1 MGGDRM
7 FQAQLN
13 LYAGPGCLASVAKV
27 ANSNRIMVVT
37 DRGCDEAGIL
47 DHVLAALLPLRPVS
61 VCAFLA
67 SEPTFADVSRVC
79 EAIAADQPGCL
90 VAVGGGSAID
100 LAKAAAALATN
111 GGSVRSYATASYSD
125 YRADALHFN
134 PLPVVAIPTT
144 AGTGSE
150 VTRNAAISDPV
161 TGDKLAMRSPRL
173 VPRAQFLDPGLLRTC
188 PASVAAQAGLDAAAH
203 ALEGMLS
210 TLASPASDELAVD
223 AVRRLVTALPGFC
236 REPADLDLALQ
247 MQIGSLLAGLVL
259 NDCATVA
266 GHALARAIGAAAKL
280 AHGLSVALVI
290 AEVVRFNASDSDR
303 RLASAATVL
312 GLDPGSPADSI
323 ATAIEDLRDS
333 LDVPTRLRDLGITRS
348 GLVPIATTA
357 AQFTALNPRP
367 AGPEELLAV
376 LEKVF

>member
-1 MGGDRM
+1 M
-7 FQAQLN
+7 FQARLN
-13 LYAGPGCLASVAKV
+13 LYAGPGCLASVPQA
-27 ANSNRIMVVT
+27 AGSSRILVVT
-37 DRGCDEAGIL
+37 DTGCDQAGIL
-47 DHVLAALLPLRPVS
+47 DHVLIALLPVRPVG

-67 SEPTFADVSRVC
+67 AEPTFTDVSRVC
-79 EAIAADQPGCL
+79 AAIAADQPGCL

-111 GGSVRSYATASYSD
+111 GGSVPDYATASYSD
-125 YRADALHFN
+125 YRADALHRD
-134 PLPVVAIPTT
+134 PIPVVAIPTT

-173 VPRAQFLDPGLLRTC
+173 VPRAQFLDPVLLRTC
-188 PASVAAQAGLDAAAH
+188 PAVVAAQAGLDATAH

-210 TLASPASDELAVD
+210 ALASPASDELAVG

-236 REPADLDLALQ
+236 REPADPELAMQ

-290 AEVVRFNASDSDR
+290 AEVVRFNGAAADR
-303 RLASAATVL
+303 KLAGAAAAL
-312 GLDPGSPADSI
+312 GLDPGRPAGSV
-323 ATAIEDLRDS
+323 AAAIEDLRDA
-333 LDVPTRLRDLGITRS
+333 LGIPARLRDLGVARS
-348 GLVPIATTA
+348 ALPPIAA
-357 AQFTALNPRP
+357 AAARFTALNPRP
-367 AGPEELLAV
+367 AGPEELLGV
-376 LEKVF
+376 LENVF

>member
-1 MGGDRM
+1 M
-7 FQAQLN
+7 FQARLN
-13 LYAGPGCLASVAKV
+13 LYAGPGCLALVAQ
-27 ANSNRIMVVT
+27 AAGSSRILVVT

-47 DHVLAALLPLRPVS
+47 DRVLAALLPVRPVG
-61 VCAFLA
+61 VCAFLT
-67 SEPTFADVSRVC
+67 SEPTFTDVSRVC

-111 GGSVRSYATASYSD
+111 GGSVRDYATPSYSD
-125 YRADALHFN
+125 YRADALRSD

-150 VTRNAAISDPV
+150 VTRNAAISDPA

-173 VPRAQFLDPGLLRTC
+173 VPRAQFLDPVLLRTC
-188 PASVAAQAGLDAAAH
+188 PPSVAAQAGLDAAAH

-210 TLASPASDELAVD
+210 TLASPASDGLAVD

-236 REPADLDLALQ
+236 REPADPELAMQ

-266 GHALARAIGAAAKL
+266 GHALARAIGAAARL

-290 AEVVRFNASDSDR
+290 AEVVRFNAADSDR
-303 RLASAATVL
+303 RLGATAAAL
-312 GLDPGSPADSI
+312 GLDPGGPAESI
-323 ATAIEDLRDS
+323 ATALENLRDS
-333 LDVPTRLRDLGITRS
+333 LGIPARLRDLGVTRS
-348 GLVPIATTA
+348 GLAPIAAIA

-376 LEKVF
+376 LENVF

>member
-1 MGGDRM
+1 M
-7 FQAQLN
+7 FQARLN
-13 LYAGPGCLASVAKV
+13 LYAGPGCLAWLAEAAGS
-27 ANSNRIMVVT
+27 SRIMVAT
-37 DRGCDEAGIL
+37 DAGCDRAGIL
-47 DHVLAALLPLRPVS
+47 DHVLTALLPVRPVG

-67 SEPTFADVSRVC
+67 AEPTFTDVSRVC
-79 EAIAADQPGCL
+79 EAIAADRPGCL

-111 GGSVRSYATASYSD
+111 GGSVRTYATSSYSG
-125 YRADALHFN
+125 YRADALHSD

-173 VPRAQFLDPGLLRTC
+173 VPRAQFLDPGPLRTC

-203 ALEGMLS
+203 ALEGMSS

-236 REPADLDLALQ
+236 RAPADPDLAMQ

-290 AEVVRFNASDSDR
+290 AEVVRLQRRRFRPQAWQYGGRARPGSRQAGRLHRGRHRGPARFPRHPGKAARCGRDPERACPDR
-303 RLASAATVL
+303 RRRRAIHRAQPPPR
-312 GLDPGSPADSI
+312 GPGGVA
-323 ATAIEDLRDS
+323 R
-333 LDVPTRLRDLGITRS
+333 
-348 GLVPIATTA
+348 
-357 AQFTALNPRP
+357 RP
-367 AGPEELLAV
+367 
-376 LEKVF
+376 

>member
-1 MGGDRM
+1 
-7 FQAQLN
+7 
-13 LYAGPGCLASVAKV
+13 
-27 ANSNRIMVVT
+27 
-37 DRGCDEAGIL
+37 
-47 DHVLAALLPLRPVS
+47 
-61 VCAFLA
+61 
-67 SEPTFADVSRVC
+67 
-79 EAIAADQPGCL
+79 
-90 VAVGGGSAID
+90 
-100 LAKAAAALATN
+100 
-111 GGSVRSYATASYSD
+111 
-125 YRADALHFN
+125 
-134 PLPVVAIPTT
+134 
-144 AGTGSE
+144 
-150 VTRNAAISDPV
+150 
-161 TGDKLAMRSPRL
+161 MRSPRL

-236 REPADLDLALQ
+236 SAPADPDLAMQ

-290 AEVVRFNASDSDR
+290 AEVVRFNAADSDR
-303 RLASAATVL
+303 RLGNTAAAL
-312 GLDPGSPADSI
+312 GLDRSRPGFI

-333 LDVPTRLRDLGITRS
+333 LGIPARLRDVGVTRS
-348 GLVPIATTA
+348 GLAPIAAAA

-376 LEKVF
+376 LENVY

>member
-1 MGGDRM
+1 M
-7 FQAQLN
+7 FQAGLN
-13 LYAGPGCLASVAKV
+13 LYAGPGCLARVAT
-27 ANSNRIMVVT
+27 AAGNSRIMVVT
-37 DRGCDEAGIL
+37 DKGCDEAGIL
-47 DHVLAALLPLRPVS
+47 DQVLAALLPVRPVG

-67 SEPTFADVSRVC
+67 SEPTFTDVSRVC
-79 EAIAADQPGCL
+79 EAIAAGQPGCL

-111 GGSVRSYATASYSD
+111 GGNVRNYATPSYSD
-125 YRADALHFN
+125 YQTDALHAD

-161 TGDKLAMRSPRL
+161 TGEKLAMRSPRL

-210 TLASPASDELAVD
+210 TLASPASDELALD
-223 AVRRLVTALPGFC
+223 AVRRLVAALPGFC
-236 REPADLDLALQ
+236 REPADPSLAMQ

-280 AHGLSVALVI
+280 PHGLSVALVI
-290 AEVVRFNASDSDR
+290 AEVIRFNAADSDR
-303 RLASAATVL
+303 RLAAAATAL
-312 GLDPGSPADSI
+312 GLDAGRPASSI
-323 ATAIEDLRDS
+323 ADAIDDLRDS
-333 LDVPTRLRDLGITRS
+333 VGVPGRLRELGVTR
-348 GLVPIATTA
+348 GQLAPIAAAA
-357 AQFTALNPRP
+357 AQFTGLNPRA
-367 AGPEELLAV
+367 AGREELLAV
-376 LEKVF
+376 LENVF

>member
-1 MGGDRM
+1 V
-7 FQAQLN
+7 FQARLN
-13 LYAGPGCLASVAKV
+13 LYAGAGCLAQVAG
-27 ANSNRIMVVT
+27 AAGSSRILVVT
-37 DRGCDEAGIL
+37 DTGCAEAGIL
-47 DHVLAALLPLRPVS
+47 DRVLAALLPVRPVG

-67 SEPTFADVSRVC
+67 AEPTFTDVSRVC
-79 EAIAADQPGCL
+79 AAIAAGRPGCL

-111 GGSVRSYATASYSD
+111 GGGVPDYAIPSYAD
-125 YRADALHFN
+125 YRAD
-134 PLPVVAIPTT
+134 PLRADPIPVVAIPTT

-173 VPRAQFLDPGLLRTC
+173 VPRAQFLDPAMLRTC

-210 TLASPASDELAVD
+210 TLASPASDALAVD

-236 REPADLDLALQ
+236 REPADPGLAMQ

-266 GHALARAIGAAAKL
+266 GHALARALGAAAGL

-290 AEVVRFNASDSDR
+290 AEVIRFNAADSDR
-303 RLASAATVL
+303 RLGVTAAAL
-312 GLDPGSPADSI
+312 GLDPGRPADSI
-323 ATAIEDLRDS
+323 ATALEDLRDS
-333 LDVPTRLRDLGITRS
+333 LGIPARLRDLGVTRS
-348 GLVPIATTA
+348 GLARIAATA

-367 AGPEELLAV
+367 AGPEELRGV
-376 LEKVF
+376 LENVF

>member
-1 MGGDRM
+1 M
-7 FQAQLN
+7 FQAGLN
-13 LYAGPGCLASVAKV
+13 LYAGPGCLSWVAG
-27 ANSNRIMVVT
+27 AAGSSRIMVVT
-37 DRGCDEAGIL
+37 DKGCDEAGIL
-47 DHVLAALLPLRPVS
+47 DHVLAALLPVRPVG

-67 SEPTFADVSRVC
+67 SEPTFTDVSRVC

-125 YRADALHFN
+125 YRADALSFD

-161 TGDKLAMRSPRL
+161 TGEKLAMRSPRL
-173 VPRAQFLDPGLLRTC
+173 VPRAQFLDPALLRTC
-188 PASVAAQAGLDAAAH
+188 PAGVAAQAGLDAAAH

-210 TLASPASDELAVD
+210 TLASPASDGLAVD
-223 AVRRLVTALPGFC
+223 ALRRLVTALPGFC
-236 REPADLDLALQ
+236 REPADPELAMQ

-266 GHALARAIGAAAKL
+266 AHALARAIGTAAKL

-290 AEVVRFNASDSDR
+290 AEVIRFNASDADR
-303 RLASAATVL
+303 RLAGAAAAL
-312 GLDPGSPADSI
+312 GLDSGGPAASI
-323 ATAIEDLRDS
+323 SGAIEDMRDS
-333 LDVPTRLRDLGITRS
+333 LGVPARLRDLGVARS
-348 GLVPIATTA
+348 ELAPISAMA

-367 AGPEELLAV
+367 AGPQELLAV
-376 LEKVF
+376 LENVF

>member
-1 MGGDRM
+1 M
-7 FQAQLN
+7 FQAGLN
-13 LYAGPGCLASVAKV
+13 LYAGPGCLSSVTQA
-27 ANSNRIMVVT
+27 AGSGRIMVVT
-37 DRGCDEAGIL
+37 DTGCAKAGIL
-47 DHVLAALLPLRPVS
+47 DQVLTALQPVRPVG

-67 SEPTFADVSRVC
+67 AEPTFADVARVC

-111 GGSVRSYATASYSD
+111 GGSVRTYATSSYTD
-125 YRADALHFN
+125 YLADALHTD

-150 VTRNAAISDPV
+150 VTRNAAIADPV

-173 VPRAQFLDPGLLRTC
+173 IPRAQFLDPGLLRTC
-188 PASVAAQAGLDAAAH
+188 PPGVAAQAGLDAAAH

-210 TLASPASDELAVD
+210 TLASSASDELAVD
-223 AVRRLVTALPGFC
+223 AVRRLITALPGFC
-236 REPADLDLALQ
+236 REPADPDLAMQ

-266 GHALARAIGAAAKL
+266 GHALARALGAVAKL
-280 AHGLSVALVI
+280 THGLSVALVI
-290 AEVVRFNASDSDR
+290 AEVVRFNASAADL
-303 RLASAATVL
+303 RLAGVAAAL
-312 GLDPGSPADSI
+312 GLDPGRPADSI
-323 ATAIEDLRDS
+323 ATALEDLRDS
-333 LDVPTRLRDLGITRS
+333 LGIPARLRDLGVPRN
-348 GLVPIATTA
+348 GLAVIAGAA

-376 LEKVF
+376 LEHVF

>member
-1 MGGDRM
+1 M
-7 FQAQLN
+7 FQARLN
-13 LYAGPGCLASVAKV
+13 LYAGPGCLAWLAEAAGS
-27 ANSNRIMVVT
+27 SRIMVVT
-37 DRGCDEAGIL
+37 DAGCDRAGIL
-47 DHVLAALLPLRPVS
+47 DHVLAALLPVRPVG

-67 SEPTFADVSRVC
+67 AEPTFTDVSRVC
-79 EAIAADQPGCL
+79 EAIAADRPGCL

-111 GGSVRSYATASYSD
+111 GGSVRTYATSSYSG
-125 YRADALHFN
+125 YRADALHSD

-236 REPADLDLALQ
+236 RAPADPDLAMQ

-290 AEVVRFNASDSDR
+290 AEVVRFNAADSDR
-303 RLASAATVL
+303 RLGNTAAAL
-312 GLDPGSPADSI
+312 GLDRTRPADSI

-333 LDVPTRLRDLGITRS
+333 LGIPARLRDLGVTRS
-348 GLVPIATTA
+348 GLAPIAAAA

-376 LEKVF
+376 LENVF

>member
-1 MGGDRM
+1 VGGDQV
-7 FQAQLN
+7 FQARLN
-13 LYAGPGCLASVAKV
+13 LYAGPGCLASLAR
-27 ANSNRIMVVT
+27 AAGGGRIMVVT
-37 DRGCDEAGIL
+37 DTGCDAAGIL
-47 DHVLAALLPLRPVS
+47 DQVLAALLPARPVG

-67 SEPTFADVSRVC
+67 GEPTFTDVSRVC
-79 EAIAADQPGCL
+79 AAIDAGRPGCL

-111 GGSVRSYATASYSD
+111 GGSVRDYAAASYSG
-125 YRADALHFN
+125 YRADALHRD
-134 PLPVVAIPTT
+134 PLPVVAVPTT

-173 VPRAQFLDPGLLRTC
+173 VPRAQILDPGLLRTC
-188 PASVAAQAGLDAAAH
+188 PASVAAHAGLDAAAH

-236 REPADLDLALQ
+236 REPADPGLAMQ

-266 GHALARAIGAAAKL
+266 GHALARALGAAANL

-290 AEVVRFNASDSDR
+290 AEVIRFNAAAADR
-303 RLASAATVL
+303 RLASAAAAL
-312 GLDPGSPADSI
+312 GLDPGSPAGSI
-323 ATAIEDLRDS
+323 AAAIENLRDA
-333 LDVPTRLRDLGITRS
+333 LGIPARLRDLGVTR
-348 GLVPIATTA
+348 GALPPIAA
-357 AQFTALNPRP
+357 AAARFTALNPRH
-367 AGPEELLAV
+367 AGADELLGV
-376 LEKVF
+376 LENVF